1 MPIWWVLYIGEVDR
15 RGLEE
20 VEDITFTVGEDG
32 PHILSVG
39 IDTSQHTLLVQVLDV
54 LGRPGG
60 AVLGGVDG
68 ECLLQDGLE
77 VLLLVAQVVHALTHR
92 ACGALKYPRGAVAE
106 LVGFIGAMVL
116 GFGFRHSCLV
126 RVCSGRAGI
135 DLLGDLYLY
144 LGRLIFVWCQV
155 QVGQALQQSSMWGGK
170 WV

>member
-1 MPIWWVLYIGEVDR
+1 MPIWWVLYIGVFH
-15 RGLEE
+15 GHGFEE

-39 IDTSQHTLLVQVLDV
+39 IDTSQHTLLVQLLDV
-54 LGRPGG
+54 LRLPGG
-60 AVLGGVDG
+60 AILGGVDRQ
-68 ECLLQDGLE
+68 CFLQDRLE

-106 LVGFIGAMVL
+106 VVGFIGAMVL

-126 RVCSGRAGI
+126 RICSGTGEI

-144 LGRLIFVWCQV
+144 P
-155 QVGQALQQSSMWGGK
+155 
-170 WV
+170 